1 MSAVR
6 NPPKARPLPATSRR
20 WRKRWVIPVLVVLLV
35 AIGFFVIRPF
45 WRLSSQFDDIT
56 YRQPSRLYARS
67 VVIQTGRSYPAEA
80 LVESLR
86 NEGYRAADKG
96 SLPAGRYRK
105 TKGGLAVHLRS
116 FLLPDGPHGGVV
128 EVAYSGSRISR
139 LRLDG
144 ETVKS
149 VPLEPA
155 LIGSYFGADLQERR
169 PLSVDHV
176 ATDLIDAVVAA
187 EDDSFF
193 EHSGVSF
200 TGILRAFWV
209 NLRGG
214 EIRQGGSTLTQQL
227 VKNLYLSHERTF
239 GRKAQELILALL
251 LEARYDKRQILEA
264 YLNQI
269 YLGGSGGVS
278 LMGMGAA
285 SRAYFG
291 KDPSQLDLAEAATL
305 AGMIRAPAVYSP
317 FSHPEKAKERRDWV
331 LGRMAKLGR
340 VPAARIEAALAE
352 PVERRAR
359 AGGAPPRPLLRRRHG
374 GRGAAPLRRRGAGR
388 QRVHPLLHP
397 RPAGPEGGGGS
408 AGVGTEAG
416 GEGVPERPERHQGAA
431 PGRAGLARL
440 RTTGGIL
447 AYVGGRSYDSSQFD
461 RAGQALRQAGSA
473 FKPIVYAAAFENDV
487 ASPASFLED
496 SPLTVKLAT
505 MSWSP
510 KNDDGSF
517 HGWVSVRTALEKSYN
532 PATTRLA
539 LQVGMTKIVDAG
551 PPHGDHRGHGAL
563 PLGRPGGGR
572 GDAGRARGRS
582 TRPWPRG
589 GVRPPV
595 HGLVAIL
602 DRSGKAVQGAPL
614 PKPERVLSAQT
625 AYMVTSLLQGVL
637 VRGTAAGP
645 PPGHPR
651 RRGRQDRHHQQ
662 APRQLVRRLRPRA
675 GDGGLGGLRRQRDH
689 PPLRRP
695 RRPAPSGCAS
705 WRRRRRAAATP
716 PSSSRRGSPPRSS
729 TPRPA
734 SSPPS
739 SAPASSPRCSAKARS
754 PPTSA
759 TATRAGWTRRQCRR
773 CAPATGKRSAPP
785 MRRRAPRA
793 RTSPPASATLSAAG
807 CAGCSAMKAATTGSR
822 KSASRRGRPLRLGV

>member
-1 MSAVR
+1 
-6 NPPKARPLPATSRR
+6 
-20 WRKRWVIPVLVVLLV
+20 VVLLV

-86 NEGYRAADKG
+86 NEGYREADKG

-144 ETVKS
+144 ETVGS

-176 ATDLIDAVVAA
+176 AADLIDAVVAA
-187 EDDSFF
+187 EDDNFF

-317 FSHPEKAKERRDWV
+317 FSHPDKAKERRDWV

-352 PVERRAR
+352 PVSVAPEPVVRRRAPYFADAMAVEAQLRYGVEELADKGYILFSTLDPQGQKEAEEAVVWGLQR
-359 AGGAPPRPLLRRRHG
+359 AEQGYQKGQSATKGPLQAALVSLAPD
-374 GRGAAPLRRRGAGR
+374 
-388 QRVHPLLHP
+388 
-397 RPAGPEGGGGS
+397 
-408 AGVGTEAG
+408 
-416 GEGVPERPERHQGAA
+416 
-431 PGRAGLARL
+431 
-440 RTTGGIL
+440 TGGIL

-539 LQVGMTKIVDAG
+539 LQVGMKKIVALARRMGITADMDPFPSVAL
-551 PPHGDHRGHGAL
+551 GAVDVTPVEL
-563 PLGRPGGGR
+563 SNVYATL
-572 GDAGRARGRS
+572 AA
-582 TRPWPRG
+582 G

-614 PKPERVLSAQT
+614 PKPERALSPQT
-625 AYMVTSLLQGVL
+625 SYMVTSLLQGVL
-637 VRGTAAGP
+637 VRGTARGAAAGIP
-645 PPGHPR
+645 GDVAGKTGTTNKRRDSWFGGFARERATVVWVGYDDNATTRLSGARAALPVWVRFMAKTAPRGGYSAFEQPPGVTTAVIDPTTGLLATEFCPAVLTEVFR
-651 RRGRQDRHHQQ
+651 EGEVPSNLCDRHQSWMDEETAQ
-662 APRQLVRRLRPRA
+662 TVRA
-675 GDGGLGGLRRQRDH
+675 GDEEENARADEEESAQGPDEPARKRHPFRSWLRRVFGDRNDQDQQ
-689 PPLRRP
+689 PPPP
-695 RRPAPSGCAS
+695 RGPHAPSPSG
-705 WRRRRRAAATP
+705 RGETP
-716 PSSSRRGSPPRSS
+716 P
-729 TPRPA
+729 
-734 SSPPS
+734 
-739 SAPASSPRCSAKARS
+739 
-754 PPTSA
+754 
-759 TATRAGWTRRQCRR
+759 
-773 CAPATGKRSAPP
+773 
-785 MRRRAPRA
+785 
-793 RTSPPASATLSAAG
+793 
-807 CAGCSAMKAATTGSR
+807 
-822 KSASRRGRPLRLGV
+822 